1 MLRRLPIFALL
12 LLGAVWFPYPS
23 PAPFVYRPGVGWIYE
38 PVGSEGS
45 WLRERAEDQLNV
57 AKEAMERGSYKT
69 VVRATRRLIRDFPQS
84 DYAPEATYLLA
95 QAYEK
100 RDRGEQAF
108 RTYQTLLTKY
118 PKYGNFDRALERQ
131 FDIANQYYNGRWFK
145 LWNIIPLYPSKDKTA
160 ELYKQIVSV
169 APYHPIGAKSQ
180 MQIGSVREAQK
191 DYPEAVS
198 TFLSAADRYYD
209 RPEVAADALFR
220 AGKALHAQAQRAEYD
235 QGAAGEAIDTFTDFI
250 ALYPDD
256 KRVAEAETTIDE
268 LRTEQAR
275 GALQIAQYY
284 DKRRRV
290 AAALIYYN
298 EVIVKDANSGYAQDA
313 KERIAR
319 IKGEPPASPPTPPAV
334 PN

>member
-1 MLRRLPIFALL
+1 MLRRLPIVALL

-45 WLRERAEDQLNV
+45 WLRERAEDQLKV
-57 AKEAMERGSYKT
+57 AKDAMERGSYKT
-69 VVRATRRLIRDFPQS
+69 ACRATRRLIRDFPQS
-84 DYAPEATYLLA
+84 DFAPEATYVLA

-100 RDRGEQAF
+100 RGREEQAF
-108 RTYQTLLTKY
+108 RTYQTLLTQY
-118 PKYGNFDRALERQ
+118 PKFGNFDRALDRQ
-131 FDIANQYYNGRWFK
+131 YDIANQFYNGRWFK
-145 LWNIIPLYPSKDKTA
+145 LWNIIPLYPSKDKTV
-160 ELYKQIVSV
+160 ELYKQIVGV

-180 MQIGSVREAQK
+180 MQIGAVREAQK
-191 DYPEAVS
+191 DYPEAVKA
-198 TFLSAADRYYD
+198 FLRAADRYYD
-209 RPEVAADALFR
+209 RPEVAADALYR
-220 AGKALHAQAQRAEYD
+220 AGLALQEQAQKAEYD
-235 QGAAGEAIDTFTDFI
+235 QGAAGDAIDTFTDFI
-250 ALYPDD
+250 ALFPDD
-256 KRVAEAETTIDE
+256 KRVPQAQTTIDA

-298 EVIVKDANSGYAQDA
+298 EVIVKDANSGYAQEA
-313 KERIAR
+313 KQRIAR
-319 IKGEPPASPPTPPAV
+319 IKGEPVSAPAAV